1 MNGIDKLLQQA
12 EDKVAEELRDTGLRL
27 GLIAATLLTGN
38 SNPSEEAIKH
48 ACLAAVKIFATSA
61 QTAVQLSDSEV

>member
-1 MNGIDKLLQQA
+1 MNDLKKLMEQA

-38 SNPSEEAIKH
+38 GDPSDEDIKR
-48 ACLAAVKIFATSA
+48 ACLAAAKIFATSA
-61 QTAVQLSDSEV
+61 QTAVQLADVEV